1 MSDKFTLQ
9 TAKTACQEL
18 YAPRLKSKRSVACL
32 IELNEATTEKELRK
46 ALSSS
51 VRFLLINTEKKA
63 IRLGEMI
70 KKDLEFTSDELSI
83 KNAPSKSKMDVA
95 LAKEK
100 KAKVP
105 KYVAPKYVA
114 PKAETDEV
122 AEELEE
128 IETEMSEVE

>member
-18 YAPRLKSKRSVACL
+18 YAPRLKSKRSLACL
-32 IELNEATTEKELRK
+32 AELNAATNDKELRK

-70 KKDLEFTSDELSI
+70 KKDLELTSDELSI

-100 KAKVP
+100 KAKAP

-114 PKAETDEV
+114 PKAETDEAV
-122 AEELEE
+122 EE
-128 IETEMSEVE
+128 IETEMTEVE